1 MFGFPLSG
9 WLLLV
14 IPPILMILAVA
25 IFYYREVKR
34 ERLEDELLKQDRE
47 ENQ

>member
-14 IPPILMILAVA
+14 VPPILMIASVV
-25 IFYYREVKR
+25 IFYYKEVKR
-34 ERLEDELLKQDRE
+34 ERLEDELLKRDVEGSQ
-47 ENQ
+47 